1 MIVKNHSLEVQSMLH
16 LFSPLTLRALTLRN
30 RIVMSPMCMYS
41 ANDDGQ
47 ATDWHLAH
55 YLARA
60 VGGVGLVLTEA
71 TAVEAR
77 GRISQGDLGL
87 WDEAQIEPLARIVR
101 LVQAEG
107 AAMGVQ
113 LAHAGRKAW
122 SADKGHGP
130 EVPVAPSAQSF
141 DDGWCVPRAPS
152 PTEIEQIVAA
162 WQAAAVR
169 AKAAGF
175 DAVEIHAA
183 HGYLNHQFL
192 SPLSNGRTDEYGG
205 PLANRMR
212 FLLRVVEA
220 ARQVWPEDMPLFV
233 RVSATDWAAG
243 GLTLDEVVVLART
256 LRERGVDVIDCSS
269 GGAVPTA
276 PSQIGPG
283 YQVPFAEKVRREAEI
298 ATAAVGLITT
308 PELADEIVRNGRA
321 DLVALGREL
330 LRHPYWPLHAA
341 RALGHEIAW
350 PRQYRRAQL
359 A

>member
-1 MIVKNHSLEVQSMLH
+1 
-16 LFSPLTLRALTLRN
+16 
-30 RIVMSPMCMYS
+30 
-41 ANDDGQ
+41 
-47 ATDWHLAH
+47 
-55 YLARA
+55 
-60 VGGVGLVLTEA
+60 
-71 TAVEAR
+71 
-77 GRISQGDLGL
+77 
-87 WDEAQIEPLARIVR
+87 
-101 LVQAEG
+101 
-107 AAMGVQ
+107 
-113 LAHAGRKAW
+113 
-122 SADKGHGP
+122 
-130 EVPVAPSAQSF
+130 
-141 DDGWCVPRAPS
+141 
-152 PTEIEQIVAA
+152 
-162 WQAAAVR
+162 
-169 AKAAGF
+169 
-175 DAVEIHAA
+175 
-183 HGYLNHQFL
+183 
-192 SPLSNGRTDEYGG
+192 
-205 PLANRMR
+205 MR